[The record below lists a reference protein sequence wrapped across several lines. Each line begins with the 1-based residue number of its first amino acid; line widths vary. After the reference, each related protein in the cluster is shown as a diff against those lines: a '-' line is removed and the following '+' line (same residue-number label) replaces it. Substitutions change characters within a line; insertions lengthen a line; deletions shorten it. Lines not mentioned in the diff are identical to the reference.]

1 VGRDE
6 PSMAEYCRQCAKT
19 LGMDHDTF
27 CTKIRNNA
35 IVCEGCGKTVV
46 NFRGDCTGA
55 CGNQSHIGL
64 CTGYLFDTKYPNLLF
79 VELRKYTL
87 KTYLYKT
94 LADTLQWVPRVMFL
108 VAICY
113 LVVISIKMS
122 IVFRSRPN
130 EKLQLAGELAASKAD
145 FMFERSLNFWINQEM
160 KLEHL
165 LF

>member
-1 VGRDE
+1 
-6 PSMAEYCRQCAKT
+6 
-19 LGMDHDTF
+19 
-27 CTKIRNNA
+27 
-35 IVCEGCGKTVV
+35 
-46 NFRGDCTGA
+46 
-55 CGNQSHIGL
+55 
-64 CTGYLFDTKYPNLLF
+64 
-79 VELRKYTL
+79 
-87 KTYLYKT
+87 
-94 LADTLQWVPRVMFL
+94 MFL